1 MFKRSAIPR
10 TLPLRLKDYF
20 QDYRT
25 LLQNACSYI
34 EWSIQVND
42 LESALVNSQAI
53 VEAATEFAAGVQ
65 LAHTEWLS
73 KWTIQSL
80 VFTDSDSKIDSSD
93 HSNLNPIQTLAFQLI
108 CNNLTEIQDN
118 LQSLRLIEHLNPN
131 TLKSNSILILE
142 INFCDYQELLLFNSL
157 APATESK

>member
-73 KWTIQSL
+73 K
-80 VFTDSDSKIDSSD
+80 
-93 HSNLNPIQTLAFQLI
+93 
-108 CNNLTEIQDN
+108 
-118 LQSLRLIEHLNPN
+118 
-131 TLKSNSILILE
+131 
-142 INFCDYQELLLFNSL
+142 
-157 APATESK
+157 